1 MFKFLDAAS
10 AKLRALA
17 LSQAMI
23 EFELDG
29 TIITANKP
37 FLDAMGYTLDE
48 IRGRHHRMFVDPAYA
63 ATAEYSQFWAKLGR
77 GEFDAAQYK
86 RFGKGGKEIWIQA
99 SYNPVKDRR
108 GRPYKV
114 LKCAT
119 DITAQKRRD
128 ADFEGQLSAIDKSQA
143 VIHFE
148 LDGTIITAN
157 ENFLKTMGYTL
168 EEIRGR
174 HHSLFVD
181 AGFRDSAEYRGF
193 WDALR
198 RGEYQSAEFK
208 RRAKGGREVWIQA
221 SYNPILDWNG
231 KPYKVVKFATDI
243 TAAVSDRQRRAEIGK
258 RVDGDLTQIAQS
270 ISTAT
275 LQAANA
281 ASASEQTTANVQ
293 AVAVAIEQ
301 LVTSVTEISR
311 KTTDASRISTQAVDE
326 AERTNTIVT
335 SLAEAASKIGK
346 VVSLITDIASQ
357 TNLLALNATIEAAR
371 AGTAGKGFAVVAS
384 EVKSLADQTAKATEE
399 ISAQIAQVQSATGE
413 AVGAIGT
420 IGQTIRDLS
429 GISAAVAGAT
439 EEQNAAAHS
448 ISSNMQLAAGA
459 VDSIG
464 KAMTQIATASRA
476 AEESTR
482 KVKEASRSLA
492 A

>member
-1 MFKFLDAAS
+1 MLKFLDAAS

-48 IRGRHHRMFVDPAYA
+48 IRGRHHRIFVDPVYA
-63 ATAEYSQFWAKLGR
+63 ATAEYAQFWAKLGR

-86 RFGKGGKEIWIQA
+86 RVGKGGKEIWIQA
-99 SYNPVKDRR
+99 SYNPVKDRH

-114 LKCAT
+114 LKSAT

-148 LDGTIITAN
+148 LDGTIINAN
-157 ENFLKTMGYTL
+157 ENFLNTMGYTI

-181 AGFRDSAEYRGF
+181 AGFRDSAEYRAF
-193 WDALR
+193 WEALR

-243 TAAVSDRQRRAEIGK
+243 TAAVMERQRRAELGK
-258 RVDGDLTQIAQS
+258 RVDGDLTQIADA

-275 LQAANA
+275 MQAANA

-293 AVAVAIEQ
+293 AVAVAIDQ
-301 LVTSVTEISR
+301 LVTSVAEISR
-311 KTTDASRISTQAVDE
+311 QTSDASRISTQAVNE
-326 AERTNTIVT
+326 ADRTNHIVT
-335 SLAEAASKIGK
+335 SLAEAASKIGQ
-346 VVSLITDIASQ
+346 VVGLITDIASQ

-464 KAMTQIATASRA
+464 KAMAQIATASRA

-482 KVKEASRSLA
+482 KVKEASQTLA